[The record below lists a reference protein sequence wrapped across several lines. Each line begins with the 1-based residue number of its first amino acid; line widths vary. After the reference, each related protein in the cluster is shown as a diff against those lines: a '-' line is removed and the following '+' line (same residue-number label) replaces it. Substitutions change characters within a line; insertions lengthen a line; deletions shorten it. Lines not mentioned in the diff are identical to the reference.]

1 MPQQPR
7 IPAVMPGRSVA
18 LYPTPLITDTI
29 ETETVDAVAGSYFPM
44 PFGTKYSEV
53 EHGAFQLNL
62 PDHVLISDTPVDASG
77 ATRKRMWAANR
88 DDQDIYNFSIAFEN
102 QDPQFPNYTR
112 TYILEREGY
121 TPLEVLSPD
130 PFDPFAF
137 LAGEQVS
144 EDTDPPELKNWF
156 LKVVRVYMTLPGPLL
171 YSIEYPYG
179 GNPSYPRITTKQKF
193 AHMAFA
199 DTLGSKCPIQN
210 YTDATLIAQTIQ
222 QTEMAGVDLVQRIYD
237 VVPQIVFGNEPGIN
251 DDYKGQEGYGYS
263 IGYINGES
271 NFPFVTWKF
280 VIDKEDYQPA
290 PDLSPCPIKGFEKL
304 RLVNQGSEGDD
315 KQNQLLHI
323 ERRYETLPGPVI
335 HKIDFDNN
343 DPSYPILSTVQRIAF
358 NEYNPGSIGLSTP
371 DVGGYTNL
379 LLFEQ
384 HLVPSD
390 FGTIRED
397 QRIYEL
403 NPSNIVTSYD
413 YDSAIDAFVQ
423 TQRQKCLAGLPGTLD
438 VMTLE
443 YREKPVDKYRTI
455 QIRSKLVSLPAPRVE
470 YKTVNNWP
478 FPTLLTGIAM
488 QMTGLVANRNEVVW
502 YPNTLRPIQNVPAIL
517 RVTTTYYTS
526 LPPAETI
533 FVLPT
538 RNIIYRGI
546 SFELSINNVLN
557 NAISLSVQFTNDTK
571 YGGLREVVTFAATNP
586 SADQYYAVIGQY
598 RTVACDITLWRGKI
612 YVKNVSEVILV

>member
-1 MPQQPR
+1 MAGR
-7 IPAVMPGRSVA
+7 TVPA
-18 LYPTPLITDTI
+18 YPTPSIADTI
-29 ETETVDAVAGSYFPM
+29 EAEYVDSVAGIYHPI

-53 EHGAFQLNL
+53 EHGAFQLDL
-62 PDHVLISDTPVDASG
+62 PDHVLISDTATDASG
-77 ATRKRMWAANR
+77 AMRKRLWASNR
-88 DDQDIYNFSIAFEN
+88 LDQDAYNFSIAYEN
-102 QDPQFPNYTR
+102 QSPEHPNYTR
-112 TYILEREGY
+112 VYVFEREGY
-121 TPLEVLSPD
+121 TPLDPLDPD

-137 LAGEQVS
+137 LVGEQVM
-144 EDTDPPELKNWF
+144 DQTDPPELRNAF

-171 YSIEYPYG
+171 YSIQYPYG

-199 DTLGSKCPIQN
+199 DALGSKCPVTN
-210 YTDATLIAQTIQ
+210 YTDATLIAQTIT

-237 VVPQIVFGNEPGIN
+237 VVPLVVFGSEPGIN

-263 IGYINGES
+263 IGYMNGAA

-280 VIDKEDYQPA
+280 VLSRDDYQA
-290 PDLSPCPIKGFEKL
+290 SPDLSPCPIKGFEKL

-315 KQNQLLHI
+315 KQNQLLHV
-323 ERRYETLPGPVI
+323 ERRYETLPGPIV
-335 HKIDFDNN
+335 HKVDYDNN
-343 DPSYPILSTVQRIAF
+343 DPSFPILSTVQRIAY
-358 NEYNPGSIGLSTP
+358 NEYNPGAIGLTNP

-390 FGTIRED
+390 FATIRED

-403 NPSNIVTSYD
+403 NPSNVVTTYD
-413 YDSAIDAFVQ
+413 YDSAMDTFIENR
-423 TQRQKCLAGLPGTLD
+423 RQKCLAAIPHALD
-438 VMTLE
+438 IMVLE

-455 QIRSKLVSLPAPRVE
+455 QIQSKLLALPAPRVE

-478 FPTLLTGIAM
+478 FPTLLTGITM
-488 QMTGLVANRNEVVW
+488 QLTGLVANRNEVVW

-546 SFELSINNVLN
+546 SFELSINNVLC
-557 NAISLSVQFTNDTK
+557 NAISLGVTFTSDTK
-571 YGGLREVVTFAATNP
+571 YGGLKEQVTFAATNP

-598 RTVACDITLWRGKI
+598 RTVACDITMWRGRI
-612 YVKNVSEVILV
+612 FVKNVSEVILV